1 MNFFTEEVKRK
12 KSLGRKCGIIN
23 KNDKKVSDRPMIKNY
38 ELSENKKLVS
48 SDEMKNFTYVLNP
61 NREEIGEVSE
71 HFKFPFDYLGGI
83 LDDYEN
89 ARFET
94 DENDNNLIL
103 LQYPSLSEEGEV
115 ETFPYSLV
123 WTTNENV
130 VLALN
135 HEFDKKILFDRVY
148 DLKRY
153 KHQLVFQIMYQMTH
167 TYHDYL
173 KDFRERR
180 KKLEV
185 GIKNSTKNDQIV
197 DMIAIQASLIYFED
211 AIDNNL
217 DVIQKFIHYLR
228 EEDEDGFADRIYDVY
243 VEMDQAYTETKIQ
256 LKLLENLR
264 DLFSNIVSNNL
275 NIVMKIMTSATF
287 VLGIPA
293 VISGIYGM
301 NVPIA
306 FQDYKYMLW
315 LILGLMILIC
325 TLITWVLHKKDM
337 I

>member
-1 MNFFTEEVKRK
+1 
-12 KSLGRKCGIIN
+12 
-23 KNDKKVSDRPMIKNY
+23 MIKNY
-38 ELSENKKLVS
+38 ELSETKKLVS
-48 SDEMKNFTYVLNP
+48 TDEMKNFTYVLNP
-61 NREEIGEVSE
+61 NREEIGRVSKY
-71 HFKFPFDYLGGI
+71 FDFPFDYLGGI

-103 LQYPSLSEEGEV
+103 LQYPSESNYGEV
-115 ETFPYSLV
+115 ATFPYSLI
-123 WTTNENV
+123 WTKNESV

-135 HEFDKKILFDRVY
+135 HEIENTEIFDRNY
-148 DLKRY
+148 DFKRY
-153 KHQLVFQIMYQMTH
+153 KHQLVFQIMYQLTH
-167 TYHDYL
+167 VFHIYL
-173 KDFRERR
+173 KDFRARR
-180 KKLEV
+180 RKLEV

-197 DMIAIQASLIYFED
+197 DLIAIQASLIYFED
-211 AIDNNL
+211 ALSNNRK
-217 DVIQKFIHYLR
+217 VIQKFIDYLR
-228 EEDEDGFADRIYDVY
+228 KEDEDGFADKIYDVF

-293 VISGIYGM
+293 AIFGFYGI
-301 NVPIA
+301 NVPIPGQT
-306 FQDYKYMLW
+306 FHWMVW
-315 LILGLMILIC
+315 LILVVTIVVS
-325 TLITWVLHKKDM
+325 VLVVRLLRKKDM